1 MQAHIFALPLPL
13 DYDSCLQSAPTT
25 FLACDGCGQSASP
38 EHITRRLRRLEWTT
52 RYRPIHIGTLLL
64 GGVSPEADEDFLYT
78 GKFAGEAGQLLAAIG
93 ISTAGKPPEVVL
105 GEFQRGGFFITH
117 VLECP
122 LDASQAG
129 SIPLESRLTQQVAH
143 VTTRV
148 RRSLRPKR
156 VALISELLAPLAS
169 RLSSAELGCP
179 VLLDS
184 GKPFNLNSAASSMGA
199 QHLREA
205 LAAAA
210 GGT

>member
-13 DYDSCLQSAPTT
+13 DYDSCLQSSPTT
-25 FLACDGCGQSASP
+25 FLACDGCGQSAAP
-38 EHITRRLRRLEWTT
+38 EHIARRLRRLEWTT

-64 GGVSPEADEDFLYT
+64 GGVSPEAEEDFLYA
-78 GKFAGEAGQLLAAIG
+78 GKFAGEAGQLLASLG

-105 GEFQRGGFFITH
+105 GEFQRGGFFFTH

-122 LDASQAG
+122 LETTQTG
-129 SIPLESRLTQQVAH
+129 STILESRLSQQVAH

-156 VALISELLAPLAS
+156 VVLISELLAPLAS

-179 VLLDS
+179 VILDG
-184 GKPFNLNSAASSMGA
+184 GKPFNLNSSASSMGA
-199 QHLREA
+199 EHLREA
-205 LAAAA
+205 LTAAA
-210 GGT
+210 GGM